1 MPQTTKTST
10 KTTTTLSKTADTN
23 NAEMEEIVAKNKQ
36 LENEISEL
44 KAMFQA
50 LMEKSVS
57 TANVSNDTVDT
68 TVSVTTTE
76 ELPEPLPNKNI
87 KIVSL
92 YYGTLNLTD
101 GHGTKLTF
109 NKYGDTKNCLY
120 GKLVDII
127 NHDLKFAEAGM
138 FYIADKAAVYH
149 LGLSDAYKSIQPKEV
164 LNNIYKYDD
173 NTINSIC
180 ATLTNEQKD
189 AMYKKKKKRIHDG
202 EKLDLNKIA
211 VVSQAIGIDIAKLVE
226 EMQEVDRNNAK

>member
-10 KTTTTLSKTADTN
+10 KTTTTSSKTADTN
-23 NAEMEEIVAKNKQ
+23 NAEMEEIVTKNKQ
-36 LENEISEL
+36 LEDEINEL
-44 KAMFQA
+44 KAMLQT
-50 LMEKSVS
+50 LMEKSVPI
-57 TANVSNDTVDT
+57 ANASSDTVD

-76 ELPEPLPNKNI
+76 ELSEPLPNKNI

-180 ATLTNEQKD
+180 ATLTDEQKD
-189 AMYKKKKKRIHDG
+189 AISFGLAKRIHDG

>member
-10 KTTTTLSKTADTN
+10 KTTTTLSKTSDIN
-23 NAEMEEIVAKNKQ
+23 NAEMDEIVTKNKQ
-36 LENEISEL
+36 LENEINEL
-44 KAMFQA
+44 KAMLQG
-50 LMEKSVS
+50 LMEKSVPI
-57 TANVSNDTVDT
+57 ANASSDTVD

-189 AMYKKKKKRIHDG
+189 AMSFGLAKRIHDG

-226 EMQEVDRNNAK
+226 EMQEVDKNNAR

>member
-189 AMYKKKKKRIHDG
+189 AMSFGLAKRIHDG

>member
-10 KTTTTLSKTADTN
+10 KTTTTLSKTSDTN
-23 NAEMEEIVAKNKQ
+23 NAEMEEIVTKNKQ
-36 LENEISEL
+36 LEDEINEL
-44 KAMFQA
+44 KAMLQT
-50 LMEKSVS
+50 LMEKSVP
-57 TANVSNDTVDT
+57 TIRANDTVDAA
-68 TVSVTTTE
+68 VSVTTTE
-76 ELPEPLPNKNI
+76 ELPEPLPNKKI

-173 NTINSIC
+173 NTINNIC

-189 AMYKKKKKRIHDG
+189 AMSFGLAKRIHDG